1 MRPSVRG
8 WALWVLLLPGLAW
21 AEVPGGSDAER
32 LFEEGR
38 ALMLDQ
44 RFEEACPKIAE
55 SQRIEPRVGTLLN
68 LAVCH
73 EQTGKVATAW
83 VQYQQVLTSARAEGQ
98 TERERLAT
106 ERIAAIEGRV
116 PWLTLGVSTGE
127 EPVHGLSVRL
137 DGAPLEPM
145 AWNREMPVDPGEHR
159 VVATAPERK
168 TWELQFTLRE
178 GQRKTIHVPSLSLV
192 VEAKERVSDPPVVAE
207 EPVGEQREEEPES
220 SPWVFEIGLL
230 AGFLG
235 ASGGR
240 PKPEVEPRS
249 IAIYDSQGTYSDCSR
264 TGCSYTMDNN
274 TGALVAVHGS
284 VSHALSDSMR
294 GGVRMLFGPRLGKGG
309 GSVFAA
315 GPSLTAQVTEAVWVG
330 GDRRRSWG
338 SRASGRFVCSG
349 RALPDGFVDGGAG
362 VGGALGGWGH
372 GGAFAPGVRGDRRDA
387 DVLAGGWDAV
397 VCSGGR
403 VLSVLM
409 GARSFTSAKSCT
421 TSRVPEP
428 SNRHSR
434 FVTNTTQHGP
444 DHLRARKD
452 VLGRVADGPGHRRD
466 APVPGSAP
474 LTTLPAP
481 LLDRA
486 NQHGDCR
493 GHWLVL
499 HRGTQDFA

>member
-1 MRPSVRG
+1 
-8 WALWVLLLPGLAW
+8 
-21 AEVPGGSDAER
+21 
-32 LFEEGR
+32 
-38 ALMLDQ
+38 MLDQ

-159 VVATAPERK
+159 AVATAPERK

-178 GQRKTIHVPSLSLV
+178 GQRKTIDVPPLSLV
-192 VEAKERVSDPPVVAE
+192 AEAKERVSDPPVVAE
-207 EPVGEQREEEPES
+207 EPVGEQREEEPER

-235 ASGGR
+235 AGGGR
-240 PKPEVEPRS
+240 AKPEVEPGS
-249 IAIYDSQGTYSDCSR
+249 IAIYDSQSTYSDCSR

-330 GDRRRSWG
+330 
-338 SRASGRFVCSG
+338 V
-349 RALPDGFVDGGAG
+349 AG
-362 VGGALGGWGH
+362 LIGEATVGG
-372 GGAFAPGVRGDRRDA
+372 RGE
-387 DVLAGGWDAV
+387 V
-397 VCSGGR
+397 VPPANSYVSGGPY
-403 VLSVLM
+403 LMDSSM
-409 GARSFTSAKSCT
+409 GAPAWGALLE
-421 TSRVPEP
+421 VG
-428 SNRHSR
+428 
-434 FVTNTTQHGP
+434 VTVVRLPQGSVGIAAMPMFLQEAGT
-444 DHLRARKD
+444 LWC
-452 VLGRVADGPGHRRD
+452 
-466 APVPGSAP
+466 VPGAVSY
-474 LTTLPAP
+474 
-481 LLDRA
+481 R
-486 NQHGDCR
+486 
-493 GHWLVL
+493 
-499 HRGTQDFA
+499 F